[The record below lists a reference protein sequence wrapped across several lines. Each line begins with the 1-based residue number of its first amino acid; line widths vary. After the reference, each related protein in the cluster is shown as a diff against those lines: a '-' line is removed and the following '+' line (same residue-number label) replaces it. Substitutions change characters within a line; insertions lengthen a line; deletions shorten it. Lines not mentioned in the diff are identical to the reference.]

1 MVNTGI
7 RLHKGW
13 TMTSRGMKIAGWLAM
28 ASAFFTLPLVYLSFR
43 LEGMNDSYADIM
55 QILIQTFGTL
65 LFVAIVLCLK
75 RLLNAAFDFH
85 ATDRN
90 IDLMVMAS
98 IVSGVLSIGVFSF
111 PAFKESLQSAVI
123 VILVALGIVQIQFGY
138 RLLKLADNLGGLLKP
153 FCYANMAT
161 GIFLASVVLMPLSI
175 IVSALSD
182 LMLGTIF
189 FNMATLAGNDAVKKE
204 S

>member
-1 MVNTGI
+1 
-7 RLHKGW
+7 
-13 TMTSRGMKIAGWLAM
+13 
-28 ASAFFTLPLVYLSFR
+28 
-43 LEGMNDSYADIM
+43 MNDSYADFI
-55 QILIQTFGTL
+55 QTLIQTFGTL
-65 LFVAIVLCLK
+65 LFVAIVLYLK
-75 RLLNAAFDFH
+75 KFLNAAFDFYV
-85 ATDRN
+85 TDRN

-98 IVSGVLSIGVFSF
+98 IGTGVLSIGVFSF
-111 PAFKESLQSAVI
+111 PAFKEPLQSAVI
-123 VILVALGIVQIQFGY
+123 VVLIAMGIVQAQFGF
-138 RLLKLADNLGGLLKP
+138 RLLKLPDNLGGLLKP
-153 FCYANMAT
+153 FSYANMVT